1 MPSCH
6 VPDKQRVVKYLPHI
20 PSSLHPDSGS
30 QIQLSRDKVNNEE
43 GSPQGRNRSL
53 TFLCPQPSGLH
64 RSLRRAAVVSISRA
78 LGPTPTSEKSQD
90 SM

>member
-6 VPDKQRVVKYLPHI
+6 VPDKHGVVKYLPHI

-30 QIQLSRDKVNNEE
+30 QIQLSRDKLNNEQ

-53 TFLCPQPSGLH
+53 TFLGRVLICVH
-64 RSLRRAAVVSISRA
+64 SLRAFTD
-78 LGPTPTSEKSQD
+78 P
-90 SM
+90 

>member
-6 VPDKQRVVKYLPHI
+6 VPDKHGVVKYLPHI

-30 QIQLSRDKVNNEE
+30 QIQLSRDKLNNEE

-53 TFLCPQPSGLH
+53 TFLG
-64 RSLRRAAVVSISRA
+64 
-78 LGPTPTSEKSQD
+78 
-90 SM
+90 